1 MKIGLIGLSNSGKT
15 TIFNALTK
23 SEVPV
28 STYTNAKAKPN
39 LAVVPVVDE
48 RVSYLSKMY
57 KPKKTTYATVEITD
71 FGGITEDPAGNG
83 VFSSSSMGLIKNTDA
98 VALVVRNFH
107 DDLMETPTPLHD
119 LEQINAEL
127 LLSDLVI
134 TEKRLERIEWCYK
147 RGQKTNT
154 LLLEE
159 KALQKILEQLNNNHP
174 ARDLELAED
183 EEKSI
188 RGFQFLTRKPLMVIL
203 NSDETNF
210 GKNQDLLS
218 EITTRYKAIEF
229 VGNFE
234 MELSRLTDNKEVE
247 IFMKDMGIRE
257 SARDRLTRLAYE
269 ILGYLSFFTVGSD
282 EVRAWNIYKGMTAV
296 EAAGIIHTDLAH
308 GFIRAE
314 CFSYDDL
321 MECGSERKIR
331 EKGLFRLEGKDYI
344 VRDGDILAIRFN
356 V

>member
-23 SEVPV
+23 SEAPV
-28 STYTNAKAKPN
+28 STYTNAKAEPN

-48 RVSYLSKMY
+48 RISSLSKMY

-71 FGGITEDPAGNG
+71 FGGITEDSARNG
-83 VFSSSSMGLIKNTDA
+83 LFSSSSMGLIKNTDA
-98 VALVVRNFH
+98 LALVVRNFN
-107 DDLMETPTPLHD
+107 DDLMGAPTPLQD
-119 LEQINAEL
+119 LEQIDLEL

-134 TEKRLERIEWCYK
+134 TEKRLERIKWYYK
-147 RGQKTNT
+147 RGQKTST
-154 LLLEE
+154 LLQEE
-159 KALQKILEQLNNNHP
+159 KTLQKILEQLNNNQP
-174 ARDLELAED
+174 ARDLKLAED

-188 RGFQFLTRKPLMVIL
+188 RGFQFFTRKPLMVIL

-218 EITTRYKAIEF
+218 EITGEYKAIEF

-234 MELSRLTDNKEVE
+234 MELSRLNDDKEVE
-247 IFMKDMGIRE
+247 MFMKDMGIQE
-257 SARDRLTRLAYE
+257 SARDRLTQMAYE

-282 EVRAWNIYKGMTAV
+282 EVRAWNICKGMTAV
-296 EAAGIIHTDLAH
+296 EAAGVIHTDLAR

-321 MECGSERKIR
+321 MECGSEKKIR
-331 EKGLFRLEGKDYI
+331 DKGRFRLEGKDYI